1 MKAIFVSE
9 VPRNT
14 DSSVFLTEPAG
25 EIISQWLA
33 DVYTLVMG
41 KLTISQTLAR
51 LREVPLFSAMGQA
64 ELAGL
69 VRACLVRNFQAGLQV
84 FRPGQPAE
92 SFYVILAGKVKIFKT
107 SAQGDEQILHLYGPG
122 QTFGEAA
129 MWAGIDYPA
138 GAQTLSEATLL
149 VVRRAALKVLLKK
162 DPDLAL
168 AMMAGLAGKLR
179 EFNQL
184 IAQLSLRDVPA
195 RTAEVL
201 LQMAGLAGCDSFK
214 LPQSKRQLAA
224 QIGTVPETLS
234 RALQK
239 LKAANLIAVR
249 GANITILDR
258 PAMENLVR

>member
-1 MKAIFVSE
+1 MF
-9 VPRNT
+9 
-14 DSSVFLTEPAG
+14 FLMEPIG

-41 KLTISQTLAR
+41 KLTTTQTLAR
-51 LREVPLFSAMGQA
+51 LGEAPLFSAMGQA

-69 VRACLVRNFQAGLQV
+69 LRACLVRDFQARSQV

-92 SFYVILAGKVKIFKT
+92 SFYVILAGRVKISKT
-107 SAQGDEQILHLYGPG
+107 SAAGDEQILHLYGPG

-129 MWAGIDYPA
+129 MWADINYPA
-138 GAQTLSEATLL
+138 GAETLTDATLL
-149 VVRRAALKVLLKK
+149 VVRRAALKSLLKK

-168 AMMAGLAGKLR
+168 AMLAGLAAKLR

-195 RTAEVL
+195 RLAEAL
-201 LQMAGLAGCDSFK
+201 LQISARTGFDSFD
-214 LPQSKRQLAA
+214 LPQSKRQLAS

-239 LKAANLIAVR
+239 LKAAKWIAVQ
-249 GANITILDR
+249 GANITILDKG
-258 PAMENLVR
+258 ALENLVR